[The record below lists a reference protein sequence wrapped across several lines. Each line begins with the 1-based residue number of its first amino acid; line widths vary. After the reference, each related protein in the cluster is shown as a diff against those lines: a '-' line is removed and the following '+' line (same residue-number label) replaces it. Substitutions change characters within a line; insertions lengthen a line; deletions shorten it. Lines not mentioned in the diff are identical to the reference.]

1 MKKVLVAYATMA
13 GSTVEVAQA
22 VSEELTK
29 SGFRVDVLPIPE
41 VRDLRG
47 YDAVVVG
54 APMILGWHPAA
65 RRFLRRHRQALQ
77 HLPLAVFVMAIS
89 LTESGETSVEGVPI
103 TLDEQLL
110 KPPRRPER
118 LSFRERYAT
127 LTNYLRPILRAARP
141 ARPASVGMFAGRLEY
156 GRLKW
161 WAVLFV
167 MLIIQAAAGD
177 RRNWPAIR
185 AWAAGLPAALRLAT
199 AASGSAALTNHWY
212 PRAGDESTAVPYPR
226 A

>member
-1 MKKVLVAYATMA
+1 MGSQSMKKVLVAHATMA

-22 VSEELTK
+22 VGEELVR
-29 SGFRVDVLPIPE
+29 SGLQVEVRPIGE

-54 APMILGWHPAA
+54 APMILGWHRPA

-77 HLPLAVFVMAIS
+77 HIPLAVFVMAIS
-89 LTESGETSVEGVPI
+89 LTESGETSVEGVPVA
-103 TLDEQLL
+103 LDEQLP
-110 KPPRRPER
+110 KPPQSPGR

-127 LTNYLRPILRAARP
+127 LANYLRPILRAARP
-141 ARPASVGMFAGRLEY
+141 ARPASIGMFAGRLEY

-167 MLIIQAAAGD
+167 MVIIQATAGD

-185 AWAAGLPAALRLAT
+185 AWAAELPAALGLELPQPET
-199 AASGSAALTNHWY
+199 FASN
-212 PRAGDESTAVPYPR
+212 P
-226 A
+226 

>member
-1 MKKVLVAYATMA
+1 MIAEAKPQGHPGVKRVLVVYATFA

-22 VSEELTK
+22 VGEELGR
-29 SGFRVDVLPIPE
+29 SGLQVEVRPIGE

-54 APMILGWHPAA
+54 APMILGWHRAA
-65 RRFLRRHRQALQ
+65 LRFLRRHRQALQ
-77 HLPLAVFVMAIS
+77 DKPLAVFVMAIS
-89 LTESGETSVEGVPI
+89 LTESSETLLKGVPI
-103 TLDEQLL
+103 TLDEQLP
-110 KPPRRPER
+110 KPPRRPGR

-127 LTNYLRPILRAARP
+127 LANYLRPILRST
-141 ARPASVGMFAGRLEY
+141 RPASPASIGIFAGRMEY

-167 MLIIQAAAGD
+167 MVIIQATAGD

-185 AWAAGLPAALRLAT
+185 AWAAKLPAALGLPQSET
-199 AASGSAALTNHWY
+199 SGSN
-212 PRAGDESTAVPYPR
+212 P
-226 A
+226 